1 MQHVA
6 WMGCLALIM
15 AGSPASGQTRS
26 PPGVDMA
33 DAFQNTIV
41 SHYSNGAWVKHFFEP
56 DGRYVASFS
65 DGRRWT
71 AHWSAEPG
79 RVCLR
84 HIRPRQILPRFCT
97 AMVEADIGDSWTSR
111 DPLGRTVRNELVAG
125 R

>member
-1 MQHVA
+1 
-6 WMGCLALIM
+6 MGCVAAIVASPVLGQARPGH
-15 AGSPASGQTRS
+15 AG
-26 PPGVDMA
+26 DMA

-71 AHWSAEPG
+71 ANWSTEGG

-97 AMVEADIGDSWTSR
+97 AMVDADVGDSWTSR
-111 DPLGRTVRNELVAG
+111 DPLGRTVRNELVEG
-125 R
+125 RQTLP